1 MIKESWIG
9 QKEIASMIPFLYN
22 KKLVK
27 QNILSI
33 SNYQLLEFIIKN
45 IQSWESDICN
55 INYFSS
61 PFHYSVIIVIILK
74 KLLLGTFAR
83 EC

>member
-9 QKEIASMIPFLYN
+9 QKEIASMIPFLYS

-33 SNYQLLEFIIKN
+33 SNYQLLEFIIKKYN
-45 IQSWESDICN
+45 
-55 INYFSS
+55 
-61 PFHYSVIIVIILK
+61 PGKVIFVILII
-74 KLLLGTFAR
+74 FPAR
-83 EC
+83 FITQ